1 VIDIFTRR
9 LDVYAD
15 LAYIQTI
22 GTEETDMA
30 DYTVTLSA
38 EELQAVID
46 FNSDMHEKAL
56 DSLEMVEAEQR
67 RKRIGELRRTLR
79 FHAGRAA

>member
-1 VIDIFTRR
+1 MT
-9 LDVYAD
+9 
-15 LAYIQTI
+15 
-22 GTEETDMA
+22 

-46 FNSDMHEKAL
+46 FNSAMHENAL

-67 RKRIGELRRTLR
+67 RKRIGDLRRTLR

>member
-1 VIDIFTRR
+1 
-9 LDVYAD
+9 
-15 LAYIQTI
+15 
-22 GTEETDMA
+22 MA

-46 FNSDMHEKAL
+46 FNSAMHEKAL

>member
-1 VIDIFTRR
+1 
-9 LDVYAD
+9 
-15 LAYIQTI
+15 
-22 GTEETDMA
+22 MA

-46 FNSDMHEKAL
+46 FNSAMHENAL

-67 RKRIGELRRTLR
+67 RKRIGDLRRTLR

>member
-1 VIDIFTRR
+1 
-9 LDVYAD
+9 
-15 LAYIQTI
+15 
-22 GTEETDMA
+22 MA

-56 DSLEMVEAEQR
+56 DSLEMIEAEQR
-67 RKRIGELRRTLR
+67 RKRIGDLRRTLR

>member
-1 VIDIFTRR
+1 M
-9 LDVYAD
+9 
-15 LAYIQTI
+15 AYIQTI

-67 RKRIGELRRTLR
+67 RKRIGDLRRTLR
-79 FHAGRAA
+79 FHAGRVA

>member
-1 VIDIFTRR
+1 M
-9 LDVYAD
+9 
-15 LAYIQTI
+15 AYIQTI
-22 GTEETDMA
+22 GTEETDVA